1 MMDWPV
7 VMRFAMMPGIAF
19 TPGLKGAEEDSQER
33 MAKALP
39 SMEIVFQRVQP
50 VPPFDPETA
59 VTYQCIDCAF
69 ANVDWSV
76 TLTREDTSLL
86 ASHARHHAE
95 MMRWYEA
102 RILPLLKK

>member
-33 MAKALP
+33 MAKA
-39 SMEIVFQRVQP
+39 